1 MRNAVAPICGVAVA
15 LLAGRWAAAQDQAPQ
30 PLVHFHH
37 VHVNTMYPELAIQ
50 WYTRH
55 FECERAK
62 FGGEDALRVGK
73 AWILFQKVDQPP
85 PWKITTALYH
95 IGWGAT
101 DPKADYQKFLAA
113 GARIQSPLMDLGEGL
128 PLPLGQRFFMYL
140 WGPDNVMI
148 EDITANSNQY
158 NHVHLLSEDPVA
170 AGEWYA
176 REFGFPHR
184 AQPAS
189 KAPRYFNGLQIGP
202 TSGFNID
209 NVNVP
214 IFPMEL
220 ARELFPADW
229 EGRPHP
235 DSPRGHA
242 LDHFAFSCEDL
253 DAMLARLRR
262 NGVKIVE
269 EPRTS
274 FNGAMRSAFI
284 EGPDRVIIELVE
296 DAPKK

>member
-1 MRNAVAPICGVAVA
+1 MRTAILAIAAA
-15 LLAGRWAAAQDQAPQ
+15 LLAIGAAAQPAQ

-37 VHVNTMYPELAIQ
+37 VHVNSLDPELAIQ
-50 WYTRH
+50 WYTKH

-62 FGGEDALRVGK
+62 FGGEDALWTGR
-73 AWILFQKVDQPP
+73 AWILFHKVDQMP

-101 DPKADYQKFLAA
+101 DPKADYHRFVDM

-148 EDITANSNQY
+148 EDITAAANGF

-176 REFGFPHR
+176 REFGFPRR
-184 AQPAS
+184 AVPAS
-189 KAPRYFNGLQIGP
+189 RVPRYFNGNQIGP
-202 TSGFNID
+202 TSSFNID

-214 IFPMEL
+214 IFPMQL
-220 ARELFPADW
+220 ARDLFPADW
-229 EGRPHP
+229 QGREHP
-235 DSPRGHA
+235 ESPQGHA
-242 LDHFAFSCEDL
+242 LDHFAFSCDNL
-253 DAMLARLRR
+253 DVMMARFKKD
-262 NGVKIVE
+262 GVTILE
-269 EPRTS
+269 EPHTTYG
-274 FNGAMRSAFI
+274 GAMRSAMI
-284 EGPDRVIIELVE
+284 EGPDRVRIEIVE
-296 DAPKK
+296 GGAKK